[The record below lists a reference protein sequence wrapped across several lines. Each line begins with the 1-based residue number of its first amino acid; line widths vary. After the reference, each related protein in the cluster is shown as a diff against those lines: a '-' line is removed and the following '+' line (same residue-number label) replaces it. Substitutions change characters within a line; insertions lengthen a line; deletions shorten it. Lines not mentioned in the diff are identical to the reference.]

1 MVRREVCFPACS
13 LVVREE
19 RAVILHSSVQVTG
32 TWEITWQM
40 VACSSVSCFAA
51 FSPERDNILNVTM
64 LCLLL
69 HKSPGKEFLKAQNK
83 PYEENQE
90 KFSKYDMNSSDNTSL
105 KKSKCVL
112 EEGFVW
118 AFLTT
123 GVSGCLLPR
132 GKARPLPSP
141 LRCFL
146 AVILQVCRC
155 PWFPVTTCFLT
166 AAVGVKVYDGI
177 WKRINIPVIGQGG
190 KLWDLSRA
198 NLDNDQWTKWSLY
211 SWLVSTMPSGNLFF
225 HLIVRV
231 SRSPP
236 HPCRG

>member
-1 MVRREVCFPACS
+1 MF
-13 LVVREE
+13 
-19 RAVILHSSVQVTG
+19 
-32 TWEITWQM
+32 
-40 VACSSVSCFAA
+40 
-51 FSPERDNILNVTM
+51 
-64 LCLLL
+64 CLLL
-69 HKSPGKEFLKAQNK
+69 HKSPEKEFLKAQNK

-90 KFSKYDMNSSDNTSL
+90 KLSKYDMNSSDNTSL

-155 PWFPVTTCFLT
+155 PRFPITTCFLT

-190 KLWDLSRA
+190 KLRDLSRA
-198 NLDNDQWTKWSLY
+198 NLDNDQWRKWSLY
-211 SWLVSTMPSGNLFF
+211 SRLVSTMPSGDLFF
-225 HLIVRV
+225 PSHCSRESKSTSPLQGVTHLKDALLGNRRNSKVTNTSSWKPSHYPV
-231 SRSPP
+231 V
-236 HPCRG
+236 